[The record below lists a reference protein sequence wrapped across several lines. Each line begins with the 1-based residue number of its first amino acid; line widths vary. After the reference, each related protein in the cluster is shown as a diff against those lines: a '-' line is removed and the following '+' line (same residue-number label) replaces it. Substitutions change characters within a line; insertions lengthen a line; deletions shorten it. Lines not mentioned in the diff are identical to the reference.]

1 MDEEED
7 VLFEDFEDGTNRL
20 FQWNK
25 IHPLIFKAVLCNSFF
40 FFVFFFVEEIMDDDV
55 GDYFEDEYAEEDS
68 EVCVSWCWNY
78 LCVLVIL

>member
-1 MDEEED
+1 
-7 VLFEDFEDGTNRL
+7 
-20 FQWNK
+20 
-25 IHPLIFKAVLCNSFF
+25 
-40 FFVFFFVEEIMDDDV
+40 MDDDV